1 VNIAAHRGVALAS
14 GQAGNRDR
22 GDHGSKRNQ
31 PVALMHFEHVG
42 PAVEPRLILGIP
54 LGLVWSDA
62 QIP

>member
-1 VNIAAHRGVALAS
+1 VNIAAHRSVVPAS

-22 GDHGSKRNQ
+22 GDHGPECNQ

-42 PAVEPRLILGIP
+42 SSVEARLILGIP
-54 LGLVWSDA
+54 LGLVWGDA